1 MLVARQLVRNPEIF
15 AGNVAARGGCANE
28 SRTSG
33 AIDSFATTLQNVT
46 RKTSNSAS
54 AQQLEATQSDS
65 FAAGRRHEYRY
76 THCTIAVANEKEPS
90 QELDELSNVGVG
102 GGLELKFQLES
113 KTVSPGIGGGHST
126 RTAHSETTEQSRRR

>member
-1 MLVARQLVRNPEIF
+1 MRNPEIF
-15 AGNVAARGGCANE
+15 GLETSRLAVCANG

-33 AIDSFATTLQNVT
+33 DAIDSFATTLQKVT

-54 AQQLEATQSDS
+54 AKQLEATQSNGS
-65 FAAGRRHEYRY
+65 QTASQLGRRHRYRY

-113 KTVSPGIGGGHST
+113 KTVSPGIGGGHSS